1 MRTRTVLLAAA
12 ALAGAAATGVGI
24 TYAISRLRVMPV
36 TETITIP
43 GTDIVWAPPPADAH
57 PALTADEA
65 WAKFSHGHSIGW
77 GATVQ
82 LGSLTDPVGPYC
94 GVSCDMWQTVAGI
107 SYRAYKTL
115 AYGYYGRSCPPDSQ
129 DERDCQNWT
138 WLDANTGK
146 MITGVA
152 PRMGIPPHPPSD
164 SASPDP
170 SQSSG

>member
-1 MRTRTVLLAAA
+1 MRTRRVYLAAA
-12 ALAGAAATGVGI
+12 VFVAAAAIGVGI
-24 TYAISRLRVMPV
+24 TYAISRVRVMPV

-43 GTDIVWAPPPADAH
+43 GTDIVWAPPPADAQ
-57 PALTADEA
+57 PALTAGEA
-65 WAKFSHGHSIGW
+65 YAKFSHGDSIGW

-82 LGSLTDPVGPYC
+82 LGSLTDAIGPYC
-94 GVSCDMWQTVAGI
+94 GASCDWGTTVDGI
-107 SYRAYKTL
+107 SYRAYHEL
-115 AYGYYGRSCPPDSQ
+115 AYGYYWHACEDSQ
-129 DERDCQNWT
+129 DERDCQHWT

-152 PRMGIPPHPPSD
+152 PRMGIPHLPSD